1 MLHPTHCPFTERQ
14 DSLLGFGAVGVIY
27 HHSPSKA
34 SSHGLGRDE
43 LQLEK
48 EEHANV
54 IHPQAKPKRLLGSV
68 TANCVCTRQVNPAFI
83 KPYTKPLAL
92 QFCPGSSLQYFFV
105 LPALPPC
112 LDSVEQQTL
121 QERYTRLDFPALGNH
136 STVLTSTAQS
146 SNPVT
151 QAKI

>member
-1 MLHPTHCPFTERQ
+1 MWEKEKQLVKITAEAMPHPTHCPFTERQ

-48 EEHANV
+48 EAHANV
-54 IHPQAKPKRLLGSV
+54 IHPKAKPKRLLGSV

-92 QFCPGSSLQYFFV
+92 QFRPGSSLQYFFCSPCSST
-105 LPALPPC
+105 LPGFSGAA
-112 LDSVEQQTL
+112 DSPGEVYEAG
-121 QERYTRLDFPALGNH
+121 F
-136 STVLTSTAQS
+136 S
-146 SNPVT
+146 SPWES
-151 QAKI
+151 